1 MMKLLKAKLMSSLY
15 FDTITTMTFKPVNRC
30 METMFIK
37 ASIIDSKVLA
47 NVIDLLGKILRDGQ
61 PKVF

>member
-1 MMKLLKAKLMSSLY
+1 
-15 FDTITTMTFKPVNRC
+15 